1 MTLFQG
7 LLVLFL
13 LIFVVY
19 IIRFKSATYDRLF
32 MVVIGTVGIIFVLYP
47 DLSSSIANFFNIG
60 RGTDL
65 VFYLWIIFCL
75 FKFLRYEARI
85 NELQR
90 SMTEITRHI
99 SINEVKLPEPADDN
113 FHYFK

>member
-7 LLVLFL
+7 LLVFFL

-19 IIRFKSATYDRLF
+19 IIRFKTATYDRLF
-32 MVVIGTVGIIFVLYP
+32 MVIIGTVGIIFVLYP
-47 DLSSSIANFFNIG
+47 NLSSKIANFFNIG

-65 VFYLWIIFCL
+65 VFYMWIIFSL

-85 NELQR
+85 NELQK
-90 SMTEITRHI
+90 SVTEIVRHI
-99 SINEVKLPEPADDN
+99 SIDEVELPDPTNNN
-113 FHYFK
+113 FH

>member
-19 IIRFKSATYDRLF
+19 IIRFKNATYDRLF

-47 DLSSSIANFFNIG
+47 DLSSNIANFFNIG

-65 VFYLWIIFCL
+65 VFYMWIIFCL

-90 SMTEITRHI
+90 SLTEITRHM
-99 SINEVKLPEPADDN
+99 SINEVKLPESTKN
-113 FHYFK
+113 FFHN

>member
-19 IIRFKSATYDRLF
+19 IIRFKNATYDRLF
-32 MVVIGTVGIIFVLYP
+32 MVVIGIVGIVFVLYP
-47 DLSSSIANFFNIG
+47 DLSSSIAKLFNIG

-65 VFYLWIIFCL
+65 VFYMWIIFCL

-90 SMTEITRHI
+90 SLTKITRHL
-99 SINEVKLPEPADDN
+99 SIDEVKLAEPAN
-113 FHYFK
+113 NNLL